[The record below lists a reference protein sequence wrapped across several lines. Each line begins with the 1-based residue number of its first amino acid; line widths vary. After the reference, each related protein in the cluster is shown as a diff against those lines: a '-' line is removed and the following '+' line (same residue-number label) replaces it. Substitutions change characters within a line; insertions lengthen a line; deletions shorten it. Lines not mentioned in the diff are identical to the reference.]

1 MHIPQELS
9 PSMATHSNEPQFPR
23 RSPGPACQSCR
34 VLRLLQSLQVD
45 SLMLQE
51 WFILQLS
58 WPGNPHQGRGDM
70 AAQPQHPATALCP
83 PRRPSTLQGTSTLL
97 QREAKAESSTLRPAT
112 PRTQPWW
119 ESTLVPFY
127 SLHSSPKPQRT
138 LGIHKRS
145 TQPGAA
151 THQTPTH

>member
-9 PSMATHSNEPQFPR
+9 PSMATHSNEPQFPC

-70 AAQPQHPATALCP
+70 QHGCTAPASCNCPLSPKKTIYP
-83 PRRPSTLQGTSTLL
+83 PRDKHFAP
-97 QREAKAESSTLRPAT
+97 
-112 PRTQPWW
+112 
-119 ESTLVPFY
+119 
-127 SLHSSPKPQRT
+127 
-138 LGIHKRS
+138 KRS
-145 TQPGAA
+145 QSRILNTQACNSKNSALVGEHPG
-151 THQTPTH
+151 PLLFPPLVS